1 MISTEVTEEEVKSF
15 IPKTIA
21 PGNHVVKIN
30 GIRLRDGYQKDE
42 KHVILD
48 VETKPIE
55 GFEGFL
61 IDKDKP
67 ELGRHEGQTGQV
79 KLQQFAFNNKEYVNG
94 QWVESSKNTEKE
106 PTKLLDERIV
116 RAINRIFLEAGKKL
130 SDIGK
135 EFNTKE
141 EMIDT
146 LNKKNPFKDMWFEMA
161 IGATEYFN
169 KDNYKQ
175 YDLFL
180 CPNEYGQKGIAK
192 TNIKLESN
200 ELVETVKY
208 DVNNPKHFR
217 PAKEKI
223 MTDDKGDI
231 VLPEAPK
238 IEQPQSDGLPF

>member
-15 IPKTIA
+15 IPKTIV
-21 PGNHVVKIN
+21 PGNVVVKIN
-30 GIRLRDGYQKDE
+30 GIKLKDGYQKEE

-67 ELGRHEGQTGQV
+67 ELGRHEGQVGQV

-94 QWVESSKNTEKE
+94 QWVASQKNTEKE

-116 RAINRIFLEAGKKL
+116 KAINRIFLEAGKKL

-135 EFNTKE
+135 EFNNID

-161 IGATEYFN
+161 VGATEYFN

-180 CPNEYGQKGIAK
+180 CPNVFGKSGISQ
-192 TNIKLESN
+192 TNIRLEQNTLIES
-200 ELVETVKY
+200 VKY
-208 DVNNPKHFR
+208 DVNNPKHFK

-223 MTDDKGDI
+223 MTDEKGD
-231 VLPEAPK
+231 VKPPEIPSVP
-238 IEQPQSDGLPF
+238 QPESDGLPF

>member
-30 GIRLRDGYQKDE
+30 SFKIVDGYDKED
-42 KHVILD
+42 KVVILD

-55 GFEGFL
+55 GLEGFL

-67 ELGRHEGQTGQV
+67 ELGRHEGQVGQV
-79 KLQQFAFNNKEYVNG
+79 KLQQYSFTNKDYVNG
-94 QWVESSKNTEKE
+94 KWIPSPNNTEKD
-106 PTKLLDERIV
+106 PTKVRDERIK
-116 RAINRIFLEAGKKL
+116 RALNRIFLEAGLKL
-130 SDIGK
+130 NVIG
-135 EFNTKE
+135 ENFQNWDE
-141 EMIDT
+141 LFSA

-161 IGATEYFN
+161 IGAEEYFN
-169 KDNYKQ
+169 KDNYRQ
-175 YDLFL
+175 YKLFL
-180 CPNEYGQKGIAK
+180 CPNEYKDKKISR

-200 ELVETVKY
+200 ELTESVKY
-208 DVNNPKHFR
+208 DVNNPKHFK

>member
-15 IPKTIA
+15 IPKNIT

-30 GIRLRDGYQKDE
+30 GFKIKDGYQKE
-42 KHVILD
+42 ELIVILD

-79 KLQQFAFNNKEYVNG
+79 KMQQFAFNNKEYIDG
-94 QWVESSKNTEKE
+94 KWQASSKNTEKD
-106 PTKLLDERIV
+106 PTYLLDERV
-116 RAINRIFLEAGKKL
+116 KRALNRLFLEAGKKL
-130 SDIGK
+130 SDIGDNFENWNK
-135 EFNTKE
+135 LF
-141 EMIDT
+141 DA
-146 LNKKNPFKDMWFEMA
+146 LNKKNPFKDMWFEMT
-161 IGATEYFN
+161 IGANEYFN

-180 CPNEYGQKGIAK
+180 CPNVMGKNGIEK
-192 TNIKLESN
+192 TNIRLEQN
-200 ELVETVKY
+200 TLVESVKY
-208 DVNNPKHFR
+208 DANNPKHFK

-223 MTDDKGDI
+223 MTDENGDI
-231 VLPEAPK
+231 KLPEAPK
-238 IEQPQSDGLPF
+238 VEQPQSDGLPF